1 MEEVFHPQS
10 GFADTGDDT
19 KIVPDADLQTE
30 QPAAGS
36 PPSKESPDSIHQESA
51 KDKKK
56 KEVLDRKH
64 TLSCPDPV
72 AMPPMKAFK
81 LPLKNLL
88 KKFKGYKEHSLIMLR
103 LSALQL
109 INLTASVV

>member
-1 MEEVFHPQS
+1 MQIC
-10 GFADTGDDT
+10 
-19 KIVPDADLQTE
+19 KQNNLQ
-30 QPAAGS
+30 QDP

-72 AMPPMKAFK
+72 AMPPMKGIQTTLEK
-81 LPLKNLL
+81 LV
-88 KKFKGYKEHSLIMLR
+88 KEIQR
-103 LSALQL
+103 IQRALTDYAEGSCQHF
-109 INLTASVV
+109 N